1 MAETR
6 KMTRTPKTS
15 KAKPVDEY
23 GHLQPQAPELEEAV
37 LGALMIE
44 KDAYSLVSEILRP
57 ESFYERRHQL
67 IYSAI
72 TSLALR
78 QQPVDILT
86 VAEQLRSTGELED
99 AGGPFYITQL
109 SGKVASSAHI
119 EYHARIIAQKFLA
132 RELITFTSNIQTKAF
147 DETQD
152 VDDLMQEAEGKLFEI
167 SQQNMKKD
175 YTQINPVIQEA
186 YEMLQKAA
194 ARTDGLSGLE
204 SGFHALD
211 KMTSGWQNS
220 DLVIIAARPA
230 MGKTAFVLS
239 MAKNMAV
246 NAKIPVAL
254 FSLEMSNVQLVNR
267 MIVNVCEIPGEKIK
281 SGQLAPYEW
290 GQLDYKIKELYDAP
304 MYVDDTPSLSVFEL
318 RTKARRLVR
327 EHGVKIIII
336 DYLQLMN
343 ASGMSFGSR
352 QEEVSTISRS
362 LKGLAKELNIP
373 IIALSQLNRG
383 VDDVLM
389 LGCLVGAFMMFIA
402 RPITVFACMMPFRK
416 FTTKAR
422 LYVSWVGLRGAVPII
437 FATYPLLAG
446 TEGARLLFNVVF
458 LVTILSLLVQGT
470 TVSWMANL
478 LGLGYAEKS
487 PAFGVDVH
495 EDIPSIFTEVLVNES
510 MLQGGTTLKE
520 INLPEHTLVM
530 MVYRD
535 GDYFVPQGN
544 TALKV
549 GDKLLVISD
558 RGEELE
564 STYKDMGVDEVLKL

>member
-1 MAETR
+1 MDCSCFIEKVFVFLLLFLLPAGCSTRQKVLSLPYFKRKEMAEVR
-6 KMTRTPKTS
+6 KTTRTPKTV

-57 ESFYERRHQL
+57 ESFYEHRHQL
-67 IYSAI
+67 IYQAI
-72 TSLALR
+72 TALALR

-86 VAEQLRSTGELED
+86 VAEQLRSTGDLDEV
-99 AGGPFYITQL
+99 GGPFYITQL

-132 RELITFTSNIQTKAF
+132 RELISFTSNIQTKAF

-254 FSLEMSNVQLVNR
+254 FSLEMANVQLVNR
-267 MIVNVCEIPGEKIK
+267 LIVNVCEIPGEKIK

-304 MYVDDTPSLSVFEL
+304 LYVDDTPSLSVFEL

-336 DYLQLMN
+336 DYLQLM
-343 ASGMSFGSR
+343 SGSVGGKSESR
-352 QEEVSTISRS
+352 QQEISEISRS
-362 LKGLAKELNIP
+362 LKALARELNVP
-373 IIALSQLNRG
+373 VVTLSQLSRAVEQRPDHRPMLSDLRESG
-383 VDDVLM
+383 AIEQDADV
-389 LGCLVGAFMMFIA
+389 VMF
-402 RPITVFACMMPFRK
+402 
-416 FTTKAR
+416 
-422 LYVSWVGLRGAVPII
+422 L
-437 FATYPLLAG
+437 
-446 TEGARLLFNVVF
+446 
-458 LVTILSLLVQGT
+458 
-470 TVSWMANL
+470 
-478 LGLGYAEKS
+478 
-487 PAFGVDVH
+487 
-495 EDIPSIFTEVLVNES
+495 
-510 MLQGGTTLKE
+510 
-520 INLPEHTLVM
+520 
-530 MVYRD
+530 YRD
-535 GDYFVPQGN
+535 DYYNKDTDIKGIAEIIIAKQRNGPIGTVKMAWIPEQTRF
-544 TALKV
+544 A
-549 GDKLLVISD
+549 DLLD
-558 RGEELE
+558 RGQR
-564 STYKDMGVDEVLKL
+564 V